1 MPLEVDDVLAWGF
14 LEYFF
19 AGMLSVLVIVVGVF
33 ALFVAGQLVR
43 NPGRRDRTRP

>member
-1 MPLEVDDVLAWGF
+1 MAPEVDAVLAWGF

-19 AGMLSVLVIVVGVF
+19 AGILSLLVIVVGIF
-33 ALFVAGQLVR
+33 ALYVAGQLVR